1 MIKITNKNILY
12 IFTISILS
20 GIAIFFYNILIFFLL
35 VNLLSGFFSD
45 EGFFYSSDYFVKAFK
60 AGLITGPIIGVG
72 TWYLSYKKN
81 KKLF

>member
-20 GIAIFFYNILIFFLL
+20 GIAIFFIISLSFFIGK
-35 VNLLSGFFSD
+35 SIIWFFSD